1 MSMMKGYYASFLIA
15 GGAVLMLVQPDNW
28 MLQVVAYGLISGGA
42 LLLQTA
48 SRWYFRASIAADAMI
63 LLTILGGTPVL
74 GPGLIHIILSYVG
87 DAVRWIMGCLLFCAF
102 GAVMR
107 AADRSAAPEWVL
119 LAVWSVGC
127 ILPILSAVM
136 GVNAALLEQVTS
148 LTAILQPLGCIA
160 LLLDA
165 FRAQKE
171 YIRLEVDKT

>member
-1 MSMMKGYYASFLIA
+1 MLKNYYASILIVI
-15 GGAVLMLVQPDNW
+15 GAVLLIAAPENW
-28 MLQVVAYGLISGGA
+28 MLQVVAYGLFSGGA
-42 LLLQTA
+42 LLQQEA
-48 SRWYFRASIAADAMI
+48 SRWYFRASIAADGMI

-74 GPGLIHIILSYVG
+74 GPGLIPIALSYVG
-87 DAVRWIMGCLLFCAF
+87 DAVQWIMGCLLFCAF

-127 ILPILSAVM
+127 ILPILSAGM
-136 GVNAALLEQVTS
+136 GLNEALLEQVAQ
-148 LTAILQPLGCIA
+148 LTAVLQPLGCIA

>member
-1 MSMMKGYYASFLIA
+1 MLKNYYASILIVI
-15 GGAVLMLVQPDNW
+15 GAVLLIAAPENW
-28 MLQVVAYGLISGGA
+28 MLQVVAYGLISGGS

-48 SRWYFRASIAADAMI
+48 SRWYFRASIAADGMI

-74 GPGLIHIILSYVG
+74 GPGLIPIALSYVG
-87 DAVRWIMGCLLFCAF
+87 DAVQWIMGCLLFCAF

-136 GVNAALLEQVTS
+136 GLNEALLEQVAQ
-148 LTAILQPLGCIA
+148 LTAVLQPLGCIA

>member
-1 MSMMKGYYASFLIA
+1 MMKGYYASFLIA
-15 GGAVLMLVQPDNW
+15 GGAVLMLVLPDNW
-28 MLQVVAYGLISGGA
+28 MLQIVAYALISGGA
-42 LLLQTA
+42 VLLQSA
-48 SRWYFRASIAADAMI
+48 SRWYFRASIAADVMI

-74 GPGLIHIILSYVG
+74 GPGLAHIILSYVG

-107 AADRSAAPEWVL
+107 AACRSATLEWVL

-127 ILPILSAVM
+127 ILPVLSVLM
-136 GVNAALLEQVTS
+136 GVNDVTAQQVAR
-148 LTAILQPLGCIA
+148 LTTILQPLGCIV

>member
-74 GPGLIHIILSYVG
+74 GPGLIHIILSYAG

-107 AADRSAAPEWVL
+107 AAGKKAALEWVL
-119 LAVWSVGC
+119 LAVWSVSC
-127 ILPILSAVM
+127 ILPILSALM
-136 GVNAALLEQVTS
+136 GVNDVTAQQAAQ
-148 LTAILQPLGCIA
+148 LTTILYPLGCIA

-171 YIRLEVDKT
+171 SIRLEGDNT

>member
-1 MSMMKGYYASFLIA
+1 MLKNYYASILIVI
-15 GGAVLMLVQPDNW
+15 GAVLLIAAPENW
-28 MLQVVAYGLISGGA
+28 MLQVVAYGLFSGGA
-42 LLLQTA
+42 LLQQEA
-48 SRWYFRASIAADAMI
+48 SRWYFRASIAADGMI

-74 GPGLIHIILSYVG
+74 GPGLVPIALSYVG
-87 DAVRWIMGCLLFCAF
+87 DAVQWIMGCLLFCAF

-107 AADRSAAPEWVL
+107 AAGKRAALEWIL

-136 GVNAALLEQVTS
+136 GLDEALLEQVAQ
-148 LTAILQPLGCIA
+148 LTAVLQPLGCIA

-171 YIRLEVDKT
+171 YIRLEVENT

>member
-15 GGAVLMLVQPDNW
+15 GGAVLMLAAPDNW
-28 MLQVVAYGLISGGA
+28 MLQVVAYAVISGGA
-42 LLLQTA
+42 VMLQGA
-48 SRWYFRASIAADAMI
+48 SRWYFRAGLAADVMI
-63 LLTILGGTPVL
+63 VLTILGGTPVF
-74 GPGLIHIILSYVG
+74 GPGLAKIVLLYAG

-136 GVNAALLEQVTS
+136 GLNAALLEQVTG
-148 LTAILQPLGCIA
+148 LTAVLQPLGCIA

-165 FRAQKE
+165 FRAQQQ

>member
-15 GGAVLMLVQPDNW
+15 GGAVLMLAAPDNW
-28 MLQVVAYGLISGGA
+28 MLQVVAYAVISG
-42 LLLQTA
+42 
-48 SRWYFRASIAADAMI
+48 
-63 LLTILGGTPVL
+63 
-74 GPGLIHIILSYVG
+74 
-87 DAVRWIMGCLLFCAF
+87 

-136 GVNAALLEQVTS
+136 GLNAALLEQVTG
-148 LTAILQPLGCIA
+148 LTAVLQPLGCIA

-165 FRAQKE
+165 FRAQQQ

>member
-1 MSMMKGYYASFLIA
+1 MLKNYYASILIVI
-15 GGAVLMLVQPDNW
+15 GAVLLIAAPENW
-28 MLQVVAYGLISGGA
+28 MLQVVAYGLFSGGA
-42 LLLQTA
+42 LLQQEA
-48 SRWYFRASIAADAMI
+48 SRWYFRASIAADGMI

-74 GPGLIHIILSYVG
+74 GPGLIPIALSYVG
-87 DAVRWIMGCLLFCAF
+87 DAVQWIMGCLLFCAF

-107 AADRSAAPEWVL
+107 AAGKRAALEWIL

-136 GVNAALLEQVTS
+136 GLNEALHEQVAQ
-148 LTAILQPLGCIA
+148 LTAVLQPLGCIA

-171 YIRLEVDKT
+171 YIRLEVENT

>member
-1 MSMMKGYYASFLIA
+1 MLKNYYASILIVI
-15 GGAVLMLVQPDNW
+15 GAVLLIAAPENW
-28 MLQVVAYGLISGGA
+28 MLQVVAYGLFSGGA
-42 LLLQTA
+42 LLQQEA
-48 SRWYFRASIAADAMI
+48 SRWYFRASIAADGMI

-74 GPGLIHIILSYVG
+74 GPGLIPIALSYVG
-87 DAVRWIMGCLLFCAF
+87 DAVQWIMGCLLFCAF

-107 AADRSAAPEWVL
+107 AAGKRAALEWIL

-136 GVNAALLEQVTS
+136 GLNEALLEQVTG
-148 LTAILQPLGCIA
+148 LTAVLQPLGCIA

-165 FRAQKE
+165 FRAQQQ